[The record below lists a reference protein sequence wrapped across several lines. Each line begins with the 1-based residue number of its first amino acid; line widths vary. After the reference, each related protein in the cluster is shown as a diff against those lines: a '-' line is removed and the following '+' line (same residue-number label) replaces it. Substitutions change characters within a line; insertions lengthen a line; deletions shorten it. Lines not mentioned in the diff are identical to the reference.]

1 MASESPGIVPD
12 FAYNVNRDGYLE
24 RRGTMCYKKNFCQ
37 FLAVLHF
44 VSIALNSQFNSAT
57 AKENHGPGDN
67 RAAVSRCVGRLSA
80 AVQKAYADAGL
91 SQEDVAALFKEMR
104 QAGPPPELIGKWK
117 TYEKVR
123 NKLRPLHQPAIEE
136 LAKLGPGA
144 VGILLRTESRTLSLA
159 RLGDVFVEAVVRM
172 GSPAVPTLVDELS
185 SAEVMPRLHAAT
197 ALGRIGDPA
206 AVGALIRSLSDP
218 DKRVITAAVSS
229 LGSLKDKQAAEPLL
243 ELWYKEETIDRPL
256 IASALGQMGDK
267 RAAKPIRDAL
277 EALVRE
283 GEKGNWGNGWAIS
296 VYAQALGSLRDQ
308 EAIPTLKKML
318 QAPPQKTKTGE
329 LKYLIAG
336 VAFDAL
342 RQLGVK
348 VEGDK
353 GDYRIIEIAPQET
366 APRPGEIEAGRPDAP
381 KVIHVDANA
390 QGANDGSS
398 WGDAYKHLQDALA
411 AARTGDEIR
420 AAGFGLSCTVGC
432 GTEGNEAA
440 EHTVEVDLSFRGLTS
455 DLYNI
460 EVRDSNSLELL
471 NSYTKHPVNGEI
483 TIKERN
489 KGKLLFRVDSLRA
502 LENAICRALM
512 VKYTG
517 SIEQLHEFANI
528 FTLKGQIEL
537 ALYEHEKI
545 IERFPHDLSITPG
558 CYIGKAML
566 YMRAGLYD
574 QAFAACD
581 ELAAAYAG
589 DNNFHAE
596 MPMSFWSTIAAHGAR
611 GEIHEYRKDWELAV
625 QEYKKQLAFVRGS
638 LRTETGDWAKAE
650 KIVQLDEIIS
660 ERIKSLEKKTEKP
673 K

>member
-1 MASESPGIVPD
+1 
-12 FAYNVNRDGYLE
+12 
-24 RRGTMCYKKNFCQ
+24 
-37 FLAVLHF
+37 
-44 VSIALNSQFNSAT
+44 
-57 AKENHGPGDN
+57 
-67 RAAVSRCVGRLSA
+67 
-80 AVQKAYADAGL
+80 
-91 SQEDVAALFKEMR
+91 
-104 QAGPPPELIGKWK
+104 
-117 TYEKVR
+117 
-123 NKLRPLHQPAIEE
+123 
-136 LAKLGPGA
+136 
-144 VGILLRTESRTLSLA
+144 
-159 RLGDVFVEAVVRM
+159 
-172 GSPAVPTLVDELS
+172 
-185 SAEVMPRLHAAT
+185 
-197 ALGRIGDPA
+197 
-206 AVGALIRSLSDP
+206 
-218 DKRVITAAVSS
+218 
-229 LGSLKDKQAAEPLL
+229 
-243 ELWYKEETIDRPL
+243 
-256 IASALGQMGDK
+256 
-267 RAAKPIRDAL
+267 
-277 EALVRE
+277 
-283 GEKGNWGNGWAIS
+283 
-296 VYAQALGSLRDQ
+296 
-308 EAIPTLKKML
+308 
-318 QAPPQKTKTGE
+318 
-329 LKYLIAG
+329 
-336 VAFDAL
+336 
-342 RQLGVK
+342 
-348 VEGDK
+348 
-353 GDYRIIEIAPQET
+353 
-366 APRPGEIEAGRPDAP
+366 
-381 KVIHVDANA
+381 
-390 QGANDGSS
+390 
-398 WGDAYKHLQDALA
+398 
-411 AARTGDEIR
+411 
-420 AAGFGLSCTVGC
+420 
-432 GTEGNEAA
+432 
-440 EHTVEVDLSFRGLTS
+440 
-455 DLYNI
+455 
-460 EVRDSNSLELL
+460 
-471 NSYTKHPVNGEI
+471 VNGEI